1 MNPDA
6 IPSLAGLGR
15 ARDPLAHELAFAPRP
30 AAPSTYPT
38 HLVRLWQSRTGRPVL
53 IRPVARG
60 DRDTLEAFV
69 RALSPASRANR
80 FFGGLASLSSEALD
94 CATQI
99 DYVQHMA
106 LLALVLDGGRERQVG
121 AGRYVGTGVPGR
133 CDFALVVADDWQR
146 HGIGTEL
153 LSALMSIADAHG
165 FESIGGDVLAT
176 NTKMLNLAR
185 KLGFQVKS
193 IPREPTLRRV
203 SRAPGMR

>member
-1 MNPDA
+1 V
-6 IPSLAGLGR
+6 
-15 ARDPLAHELAFAPRP
+15 PRP
-30 AAPSTYPT
+30 AAPKSYPA

-53 IRPVARG
+53 IRPIARG
-60 DRDTLEAFV
+60 DRDHLEAFV
-69 RALSPASRANR
+69 RALSPAARAKR

-121 AGRYVGTGVPGR
+121 VGRYVASGVAGR

-153 LSALMSIADAHG
+153 LSALMAIADGRG
-165 FESIGGDVLAT
+165 FESIGGEVLAT

-193 IPREPTLRRV
+193 VPHEPTLRRV
-203 SRAPGMR
+203 SRATGMR